1 MKEFIE
7 YIEKSCKDI
16 TDIKDSQIFYHY
28 KKGILDEMD
37 DRACD
42 LRNAGLK
49 DEKVLVDLMKD
60 EYPDIGG
67 NYINYYKAER
77 KRIREKLWD
86 KVTVF
91 GSVALMLL
99 SVVLFLGVSFLTD
112 AWGATWLIV
121 VFAACFTAIAFCTL
135 GIRKILKMKRI
146 FHPIARMLTSMSIVI
161 AMVFVFL
168 LNLNMGVGKSWLIVI
183 GGVIAALI
191 TDGIFAYLT
200 KQRFYIINIF
210 LYMPAI
216 GALVYVILAALSV
229 VSWTHG
235 WLLALLG
242 VLIDVIIAV
251 AIVMSN
257 AKYKVKQM
265 ETDVWKES

>member
-7 YIEKSCKDI
+7 YIEDSCKDI
-16 TDIKDSQIFYHY
+16 SDIKDSQIFYHY

-60 EYPDIGG
+60 EYPDIGE

-77 KRIREKLWD
+77 KKRREKLWD

-91 GSVALMLL
+91 GSLALLLL

-112 AWGATWLIV
+112 AWGSTWLIV
-121 VFAACFTAIAFCTL
+121 VFAACFAAIGFCTL
-135 GIRKILKMKRI
+135 GIRKILKMKKI
-146 FHPIARMLTSMSIVI
+146 FHPVARALTSMSIVI
-161 AMVFVFL
+161 ATVFVFL
-168 LNLNMGVGKSWLIVI
+168 LYLNMGVGKSWLIII

-191 TDGIFAYLT
+191 TDGAFAYLT
-200 KQRFYIINIF
+200 NQRFYMINIF
-210 LYMPAI
+210 IYIPAI
-216 GALVYVILAALSV
+216 FALVYVILAALTI

-235 WLLALLG
+235 WLLVLLG
-242 VLIDVIIAV
+242 VLIDVIIGA
-251 AIVMSN
+251 AIVISN
-257 AKYKVKQM
+257 AKYRVKQV
-265 ETDVWKES
+265 ETDVWKEN